1 MSCRNYSDETNNQVD
16 KTTGK
21 KVKGFLKNKRPGLI
35 LALLSSF
42 EWHQERYSPL
52 GHYLPDFFGV
62 DTPRELETEGS
73 KKKRI
78 YSKEVAEHIVSVLD
92 VQGFDVSG
100 NEQVETFVSRSI
112 MKLKPKMQ
120 KKQSP
125 AKGKQGKN
133 KREP

>member
-1 MSCRNYSDETNNQVD
+1 M
-16 KTTGK
+16 
-21 KVKGFLKNKRPGLI
+21 KGFLKKERPGLI
-35 LALLSSF
+35 LALQSSF
-42 EWHQERYSPL
+42 EWHQERYSSM

-62 DTPRELETEGS
+62 DTPRKTETEGS

-100 NEQVETFVSRSI
+100 NEQVEAFVSRSI
-112 MKLKPKMQ
+112 MKLKPKTQ

-125 AKGKQGKN
+125 VKGKQGKN
-133 KREP
+133 NREVKREPKL